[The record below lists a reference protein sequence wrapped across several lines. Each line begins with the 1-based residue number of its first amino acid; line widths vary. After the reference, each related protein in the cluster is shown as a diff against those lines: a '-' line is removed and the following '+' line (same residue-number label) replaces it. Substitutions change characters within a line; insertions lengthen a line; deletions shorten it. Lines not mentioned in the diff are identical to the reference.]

1 MKLTTI
7 YHKHT
12 GTRAIIDFSESSF
25 LRKVEF
31 VYDARTLTFTLFHQR
46 GETEKQQSINSYF
59 MEGLISLLLKCS
71 GHADG
76 SQCPTFSFAQVLPPA
91 EVLDGHDSLFGED
104 NIHAHD
110 PHFSHSLNAHNEYPH
125 FHIEYAAIDAP
136 YPVIEQILQLLV
148 DFDYQLKNAPSEAS
162 LFCRLSFSLVYQ
174 QIIKPSHSP
183 LEITLPLQTCIE
195 HFSANDTG
203 ASQDLI
209 DETKAQAGE
218 VFAIMENLAAQPM
231 LDVDDVPS
239 LVNTMRTEITEQS
252 SREKAREENERKQQ
266 LERQKRN
273 RQCSFL
279 FFGAAALTA
288 AAFTV
293 NYMADSG
300 DPSSTCK
307 L

>member
-1 MKLTTI
+1 MKLSTI

-12 GTRAIIDFSESSF
+12 GTRAIIDFSESAF

-31 VYDARTLTFTLFHQR
+31 VYDDRTLTFTLFHQR
-46 GETEKQQSINSYF
+46 GETEKQQTINSYF

-71 GHADG
+71 GHVDG
-76 SQCPTFSFAQVLPPA
+76 SECPQFSFAHKLPPA
-91 EVLDGHDSLFGED
+91 KVLDGHVSLFGED
-104 NIHAHD
+104 TIHAHD
-110 PHFSHSLNAHNEYPH
+110 PNFYHNINAHNEYPH
-125 FHIEYAAIDAP
+125 FHIEYADMDDP
-136 YPVIEQILQLLV
+136 YPVIEQTLQLLV
-148 DFDYQLKNAPSEAS
+148 NFDYQLRNAPSEAA
-162 LFCRLSFSLVYQ
+162 LFCRLGFSLVYQ
-174 QIIKPSHSP
+174 QIINQSYSP

-218 VFAIMENLAAQPM
+218 VFAAMEKLANQPM

-239 LVNTMRTEITEQS
+239 LVNTIKTEITKYKSQE
-252 SREKAREENERKQQ
+252 EVREENERKQQ

-279 FFGAAALTA
+279 FFGAGVLTA
-288 AAFTV
+288 AAIAV

-300 DPSSTCK
+300 DPSSTCT